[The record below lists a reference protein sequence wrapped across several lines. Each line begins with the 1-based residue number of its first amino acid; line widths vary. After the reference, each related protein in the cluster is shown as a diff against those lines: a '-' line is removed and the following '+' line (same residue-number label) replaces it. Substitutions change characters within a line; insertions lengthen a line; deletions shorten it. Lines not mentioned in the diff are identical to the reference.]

1 MSNKTIHMPL
11 PGRAYDIVIGEGFYA
26 RRACEDV
33 VPIAAGRACFI
44 VSDSNVAPLYLESA
58 KALLLAV
65 GAASVASTTFSAGE
79 ESKNLQTLSQLYSD
93 GVAAG
98 MDRKSLVVALGGG
111 VVGDTAGFFAASYMR
126 GVEFVQMSTSLV
138 AHVDSS
144 IGGKTGVDLPEGKNL
159 VGAFHQPKL
168 VMVDV
173 QSLRTL
179 DQRQLRCGLAEVVKY
194 GVILDAEFFAFLEGE
209 GAKLLDI
216 EGPTYSRIVG
226 RCCELKAQVVLE
238 DELDFGL
245 RAILNY
251 GHTFGHA
258 LEKLAGYA
266 TFTHGEAIAIG
277 MGMAAELA
285 LILDPTAARQDLL
298 RRQDALLGAIG
309 LPLRCA
315 EYAAE
320 AILQAMS
327 SDKKYEKGKNRLI
340 VPDGVGAVHV
350 QADVDEDAILAAI
363 RCRCD

>member
-1 MSNKTIHMPL
+1 MSATIHVPL
-11 PGRAYDIVIGEGFYA
+11 PGREYDIVIDEGFYA
-26 RRACEDV
+26 QKRCDAVAEF
-33 VPIAAGRACFI
+33 ANGRACFI
-44 VSDSNVAPLYLESA
+44 ISDSNVAPLYLESA
-58 KALLLAV
+58 KELLLKA
-65 GAASVASTTFSAGE
+65 GAASVASTIFPAGE
-79 ESKNLQTLSQLYSD
+79 ESKNLDTLRQLYSD

-98 MDRKSLVVALGGG
+98 MDRKSLVAALGGG

-126 GVEFVQMSTSLV
+126 GIEFIQMSTSLV

-173 QSLRTL
+173 ESLRTL
-179 DQRQLRCGLAEVVKY
+179 DIRQLRCGLAEVVKY
-194 GVILDAEFFAFLEGE
+194 GVILDADFFAFLEAEGE
-209 GAKLLDI
+209 ALLEI
-216 EGPTYSRIVG
+216 ERERYSRIVG
-226 RCCELKAQVVLE
+226 RCCELKAHVVLE

-258 LEKLAGYA
+258 LEKLAGYS

-285 LILDPTAARQDLL
+285 LILDPTPERQDLL
-298 RRQDALLGAIG
+298 PRQDALFETIG

-315 EYAAE
+315 DFAPEDILAAM
-320 AILQAMS
+320 Q

-340 VPDGVGAVHV
+340 VPDRVGAVHV
-350 QADVDEDAILAAI
+350 QADVPEDAILAAI

>member
-26 RRACEDV
+26 RQACEAV
-33 VPIAAGRACFI
+33 APIVDGRACFI

-58 KALLLAV
+58 KAILLTA
-65 GAASVASTTFSAGE
+65 GAASVASTTFTAGE

-93 GVAAG
+93 AVNAG
-98 MDRKSLVVALGGG
+98 MDRKSLVTALGGG
-111 VVGDTAGFFAASYMR
+111 VVGDTAGFFASSYMR
-126 GVEFVQMSTSLV
+126 GVEFIQMSTSLV

-173 QSLRTL
+173 ESLRTL

-194 GVILDAEFFAFLEGE
+194 GVILDADLFAFLEAK
-209 GAKLLDI
+209 GATLLDI
-216 EGPTYSRIVG
+216 EAETFSRIVG
-226 RCCELKAQVVLE
+226 RCCELKAHVVLK

-285 LILDPTAARQDLL
+285 LILDPTPERQDLR
-298 RRQDALLGAIG
+298 RRQDALFTAIG

-315 EYAAE
+315 EFAAKD
-320 AILQAMS
+320 ILSAMQ

-340 VPDGVGAVHV
+340 VPDRVGSVHV
-350 QADVDEDAILAAI
+350 QADVDADAILAAI